1 MNAQRLEIASKILA
15 GFAANPAVF
24 APRPD
29 CGWSLC
35 NCTDEDLVGYSLSL
49 ADKLLDGDE
58 VTTARKAPAKK
69 KVRHPV
75 EFENAELG
83 DEG

>member
-24 APRPD
+24 APNAN
-29 CGWSLC
+29 CGWALV
-35 NCTDEDLVGYSLSL
+35 NCKDEDIVGYALSL

-58 VTTARKAPAKK
+58 VTTARKTPAKK

>member
-1 MNAQRLEIASKILA
+1 MSTQRTEIASRILA
-15 GFAANPAVF
+15 GFAANPSVF
-24 APRPD
+24 ASRPD

-35 NCTDEDLVGYSLSL
+35 NCTDKDLVGYALSL
-49 ADKLLDGDE
+49 ADKLLERDA
-58 VTTARKAPAKK
+58 VTAARKTPAKT